1 MSRSSR
7 PSPALVVAFIALF
20 VAIGGI
26 AIASPIGSDGRVHLC
41 FNQFNVNDAASATGD
56 EVVATNAGTA
66 CPSDK
71 PDELVFNQSGPQG
84 PQGTQGTAGGFKAI
98 DPVAVGQAL
107 GGIAKIDTQTDRYQQ
122 KLKDATADLRALESR
137 KGEVDPDALAAAQR
151 RLIATLLQ
159 INKTLAK
166 LNENNKGVIN
176 ALAK

>member
-20 VAIGGI
+20 AAIGGI
-26 AIASPIGSDGRVHLC
+26 AIASPLGSDGRVHFC
-41 FNQFNVNDAASATGD
+41 FNQLNVNDTASASGD

-84 PQGTQGTAGGFKAI
+84 PQGTQGTAGGFKAL

-107 GGIAKIDTQTDRYQQ
+107 GGIGKVDKQTDRYQQ
-122 KLKDATADLRALESR
+122 KLRDATADLRALEQR
-137 KGEVDPDALAAAQR
+137 KGQVDPDALAAAQR
-151 RLIATLLQ
+151 RLIAVLLQ
-159 INKTLAK
+159 VNKTMAM
-166 LNENNKGVIN
+166 LNDNNRNVLD
-176 ALAK
+176 ALVK